1 MVEEEEEEKSTFRV
15 PPLYFLLTSSTLC
28 IMYTD
33 GENRLELNNNFFL
46 SFYYSEIE
54 HYWQREREKV
64 WNP

>member
-1 MVEEEEEEKSTFRV
+1 MVEEEEEKSTFRV

-46 SFYYSEIE
+46 LSITP
-54 HYWQREREKV
+54 R
-64 WNP
+64 